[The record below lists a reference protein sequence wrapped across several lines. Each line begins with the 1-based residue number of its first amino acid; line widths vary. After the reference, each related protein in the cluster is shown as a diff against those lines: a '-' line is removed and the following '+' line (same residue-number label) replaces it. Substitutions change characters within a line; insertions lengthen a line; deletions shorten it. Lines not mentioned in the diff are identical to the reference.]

1 MDTFIEKIVAK
12 KKDAKDY
19 LITTGVILG
28 AVVVTPFILSI
39 QLIGS
44 MGLLVVAA
52 IIYGIFKVV
61 TSRNIE
67 FEYIVTNGD
76 LDIDRIIAQRK
87 RKRIFSANCKE
98 FDIVARVKSEH
109 YTPHIQQIKNSIKA
123 VSSID
128 SENAFF
134 ITLHYS
140 GEKTVVYFEP
150 DERMLKNFRTFIPR
164 KIHV

>member
-19 LITTGVILG
+19 ILTSASIIGAMIITPILLNIP
-28 AVVVTPFILSI
+28 V
-39 QLIGS
+39 IGS
-44 MGLLVVAA
+44 MSLLVVAA
-52 IIYGIFKVV
+52 IIYGLYRLI

-76 LDIDRIIAQRK
+76 LDIDKIIAQRK

-98 FDIVARVKSEH
+98 FNIVAKVNSEH
-109 YTPHIQQIKNSIKA
+109 FTPDIQQIKNRIEAASTLN
-123 VSSID
+123 
-128 SENAFF
+128 SENTFF
-134 ITLHYS
+134 ITLHYN
-140 GEKTVVYFEP
+140 GERTVVYFEP

-164 KIHV
+164 KIHA